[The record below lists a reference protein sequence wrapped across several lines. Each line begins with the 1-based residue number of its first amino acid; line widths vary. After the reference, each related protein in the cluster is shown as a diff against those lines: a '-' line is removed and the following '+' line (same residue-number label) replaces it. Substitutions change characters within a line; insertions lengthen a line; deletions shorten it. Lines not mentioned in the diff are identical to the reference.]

1 MMFERF
7 TREAREV
14 VREAERQAR
23 LMHAREIGTEHLLLA
38 LADRLARLGVDAEA
52 LRRDVGREDGL
63 DADALATLG
72 IDLDEV
78 RRQAEEMFGAGAL
91 DRPRGG
97 PPPRFGKDAKKAL
110 EMTLR
115 EALRL
120 GDRALRPEHILLAL
134 TRDERAMSLLARQGV
149 GPDEVRTAIVAGA
162 HGA

>member
-38 LADRLARLGVDAEA
+38 LADRLAGLGVDGEA

-78 RRQAEEMFGAGAL
+78 RGQAEEAFGLGPL
-91 DRPRGG
+91 DRPRG
-97 PPPRFGKDAKKAL
+97 PPPRFGKGAKKAL

-115 EALRL
+115 ESLRL
-120 GDRALRPEHILLAL
+120 GDRALRPEHVLLAL

-149 GPDEVRTAIVAGA
+149 APDELRTAIVAGA